1 MDSLTKRN
9 DGWEKFN
16 KELGL
21 KNEQSEMNNIVTEM
35 KKKILEGINIRITEA
50 EEWIRELEDRV
61 VEITA
66 IEQNKEWKN
75 RRQSQRPLWQYW
87 MDQHL

>member
-66 IEQNKEWKN
+66 IEQNIEMTEKKWGQPK
-75 RRQSQRPLWQYW
+75 RPLA
-87 MDQHL
+87 